1 MEKLFAMKQNKKNCV
16 FLGQVVNEK
25 IFDFFGKKVKGFC
38 HLPFY
43 LLTLLPFSAFAETN
57 SPNSS
62 PRFANVRFSGYIT
75 GIHNSIYVFQMR
87 DYNHLQMLHNRLN
100 FQYSPNENWRF
111 VSEIRT
117 RGMYYSLA
125 SSIPGYADQ
134 IRHYNGLTNLSW
146 NWINSGNTIF
156 NTTIDRLFLSYEID
170 QLVIRVGRQRI
181 NWSQTLV
188 FNPNDI
194 FNTYSFF
201 DFDYQ
206 ERQGC
211 DAVRIQY
218 YPSPTSVVELAVS
231 VNAERQSTLAAMYR
245 FNYNS
250 IDFQVMTGWYK
261 ETDFVI
267 GGGIVSDINGLNI
280 RSEFAYF
287 TPFSSNSTS
296 MSKVNISLGLDYIFS
311 NSMMLSGEVLYS
323 SRTSEQGDFST
334 LLTSTMSAKNLS
346 MTTWTAVAQISYPFS
361 PIFSGNL
368 AMMSFVNLPAF
379 YVGPSISANPFPN
392 FTLTAT
398 TQLFLGDRK
407 VMQPNQIGLF
417 FVGLRWDF

>member
-1 MEKLFAMKQNKKNCV
+1 ME
-16 FLGQVVNEK
+16 
-25 IFDFFGKKVKGFC
+25 
-38 HLPFY
+38 
-43 LLTLLPFSAFAETN
+43 
-57 SPNSS
+57 
-62 PRFANVRFSGYIT
+62 
-75 GIHNSIYVFQMR
+75 
-87 DYNHLQMLHNRLN
+87 MLHNRLN
-100 FQYSPNENWRF
+100 FQYNPNENWRF
-111 VSEIRT
+111 VSEVRT

-134 IRHYNGLTNLSW
+134 IKHYNGLTNLSW

-170 QLVIRVGRQRI
+170 KLAIRVGRQRI

-194 FNTYSFF
+194 FNSYSFF

-218 YPSPTSVVELAVS
+218 YPSPTSVLELAAN
-231 VNAERQSTLAAMYR
+231 VNVEKQPTIAALYR
-245 FNYNS
+245 FNRSS
-250 IDFQVMTGWYK
+250 IDFQMMTGWHTESVEYFGDSINYNL
-261 ETDFVI
+261 TNWVF
-267 GGGIVSDINGLNI
+267 GGSVVSDIKGLNI

-287 TPFSSNSTS
+287 SPISHRSINGNQF
-296 MSKVNISLGLDYIFS
+296 NISLGLDYIFD
-311 NSMMLSGEVLYS
+311 NSLMVSGEVLYAL
-323 SRTSEQGDFST
+323 RHPGFGNFSN
-334 LLTSTMSAKNLS
+334 LMGSTMNAKNLS
-346 MTTWTAVAQISYPFS
+346 VTPWTVVVQASYPFS
-361 PIFSGNL
+361 PIFSGSF
-368 AMMSFVNLPAF
+368 AAMSFIQPYWNSFAQRRDCNFVY

-398 TQLFLGDRK
+398 TQLFLGDRQ